1 MARPKKNLTPEE
13 SAAIIEAHKFTANNS
28 AQIGPEEVK
37 ALADKI
43 DYIEKPKQKV
53 VVTKFQMGL
62 PCDLLGSKFSF
73 SASRNM
79 SMEATPLGIIM
90 RSAGTKRKIM
100 VPWANIK
107 AAEFAWDG
115 E

>member
-1 MARPKKNLTPEE
+1 MARPKKTLTAEE
-13 SAAIIEAHKFTANNS
+13 SAAIIEAAAANQANP
-28 AQIGPEEVK
+28 AQLDPGEIK

-43 DYIEKPKQKV
+43 EYVEKPQRV
-53 VVTKFQMGL
+53 VVNKFQMGL

-73 SASRNM
+73 SASRNL

-90 RSAGTKRKIM
+90 RSKESRRKIM
-100 VPWANIK
+100 VPWANVK

-115 E
+115 Q

>member
-1 MARPKKNLTPEE
+1 MPRIKAMTPEE
-13 SAAIIEAHKFTANNS
+13 SAALIKAAQEQPPGKIEYA
-28 AQIGPEEVK
+28 GP
-37 ALADKI
+37 
-43 DYIEKPKQKV
+43 QKV

-90 RSAGTKRKIM
+90 RSQGSKRKIM
-100 VPWANIK
+100 VPWTNVK
-107 AAEFAWDG
+107 AAELAWDG
-115 E
+115 EV

>member
-1 MARPKKNLTPEE
+1 MARPKAMTPEQ
-13 SAAIIEAHKFTANNS
+13 SAAIIATNQAP
-28 AQIGPEEVK
+28 AQSSNG
-37 ALADKI
+37 
-43 DYIEKPKQKV
+43 KV

-90 RSAGTKRKIM
+90 RSAGSKRKIM
-100 VPWANIK
+100 VPWTNVK

>member
-1 MARPKKNLTPEE
+1 MAKKPMTPEE
-13 SAAIIEAHKFTANNS
+13 SAALIANAQAAVPKEAAN
-28 AQIGPEEVK
+28 G
-37 ALADKI
+37 
-43 DYIEKPKQKV
+43 KV
-53 VVTKFQMGL
+53 VVNKFQMGI

-90 RSAGTKRKIM
+90 RSAGSKRKIM
-100 VPWANIK
+100 VPWTNIK
-107 AAEFAWDG
+107 AAEFVWDG

>member
-1 MARPKKNLTPEE
+1 MARPRKEPMTPEE
-13 SAAIIEAHKFTANNS
+13 SAALIAK
-28 AQIGPEEVK
+28 AQASSSKDGVPTGNG
-37 ALADKI
+37 
-43 DYIEKPKQKV
+43 KV

-90 RSAGTKRKIM
+90 RSAGSKRKIM
-100 VPWANIK
+100 VPWTNVK